1 MPRPHPRKTPF
12 LTVTND
18 TPLAVDFGPRTRSRQ
33 RTPGPY
39 RRLFTVPGARAFTLG
54 NLIARL
60 PMGMF
65 SVSAVIMIAGSR
77 GSYAL
82 AGAVTATGLAAT
94 AVVAPFTARLVD
106 RHGQARIAVPATASA
121 LLGGIALV
129 LCVRFG
135 APDWTL
141 FVAYAATA
149 TTPNTGGMSRARWAY
164 LFDGD
169 PAALH
174 TANSFEQAADELCFM
189 LGPVVAAFLCG
200 TFFPEAGTLVGGALM
215 MTGVLLF
222 AAQRSTEPPP
232 RRRTP
237 SRSPAPARAPAPNST
252 SPAHAPE
259 STSPARASGMPPLLA
274 AFLATGAV
282 FGSMEVVTV
291 AFADAQGH
299 KSAAGVVLALQAA
312 GSCAAGLLYGAL
324 KPAGPS
330 ERRFPLCVAAMTALL
345 VLPLLAVSLTGSL
358 LALAGAL
365 LVAGMATAPTMV
377 TGMTLVQRR
386 APEGRLNEGMALA
399 VTGLL
404 GGIACGSA
412 VGGWVVERVS
422 TTAGYGVPVTA
433 AAIALPLSMA
443 STRRRSPATAEGS
456 ASDPG
461 DDDGPSGGEPVGDV
475 PEHAQGAR
483 VGPESSDLLER
494 GGSGCARGEEGSEEG
509 DQEGR
514 QNGEAA
520 CGSGLCHGEG
530 P

>member
-1 MPRPHPRKTPF
+1 MPQPPARKAPF
-12 LTVTND
+12 LTVTNG
-18 TPLAVDFGPRTRSRQ
+18 TPPAVDFALRNQPQPKSQSQPRTPP

-39 RRLFTVPGARAFTLG
+39 RRLFATPGARAFTVG

-65 SVSAVIMIAGSR
+65 SVSAIIMIAGSR

-82 AGAVTATGLAAT
+82 AGAVMATGLAAT
-94 AVVAPFTARLVD
+94 AVVAPWTARLVD
-106 RHGQARIAVPATASA
+106 RHGQARTAVPATAFA

-141 FVAYAATA
+141 FAAYAATA

-164 LFDGD
+164 LLDGD

-189 LGPVVAAFLCG
+189 LGPVFAALLCG

-215 MTGVLLF
+215 MTGVLIF

-232 RRRTP
+232 QRRTT
-237 SRSPAPARAPAPNST
+237 SGSPLRAP
-252 SPAHAPE
+252 
-259 STSPARASGMPPLLA
+259 GMPALLA
-274 AFLATGAV
+274 TFLATGAV
-282 FGSMEVVTV
+282 FGAMEVVTI
-291 AFADAQGH
+291 AFADEQGH

-312 GSCAAGLLYGAL
+312 GSCAAGLLYGARAS
-324 KPAGPS
+324 AGPA
-330 ERRFPLCVAAMTALL
+330 ERRYPLCIAAMTALL
-345 VLPLLAVSLTGSL
+345 TLPLLAAGLTGSL

-377 TGMTLVQRR
+377 TGMSLVQRHT
-386 APEGRLNEGMALA
+386 PEDRLNEGMTLA

-412 VGGWVVERVS
+412 VGGWVVEHVS
-422 TTAGYGVPVTA
+422 TAAGYGFPVAASTLALALALSTA
-433 AAIALPLSMA
+433 STA
-443 STRRRSPATAEGS
+443 STRRRPS
-456 ASDPG
+456 AGNS
-461 DDDGPSGGEPVGDV
+461 GPRCP
-475 PEHAQGAR
+475 R
-483 VGPESSDLLER
+483 T
-494 GGSGCARGEEGSEEG
+494 
-509 DQEGR
+509 
-514 QNGEAA
+514 
-520 CGSGLCHGEG
+520 
-530 P
+530 